1 MERKLKFENNKK
13 CLKAT
18 QLESKINYLKIY
30 IYIQIA
36 LKKNKQLIKNI
47 KSILKTQQILLF
59 LLKKLIRLL

>member
-18 QLESKINYLKIY
+18 QLESKINYLKKYIY

-36 LKKNKQLIKNI
+36 LKKKTINKKH
-47 KSILKTQQILLF
+47 
-59 LLKKLIRLL
+59 

>member
-18 QLESKINYLKIY
+18 QLESKINYLKKY

-36 LKKNKQLIKNI
+36 LKKKQLIKSI

>member
-18 QLESKINYLKIY
+18 QLESKINYLKKY

-36 LKKNKQLIKNI
+36 LKKKTINKKH
-47 KSILKTQQILLF
+47 
-59 LLKKLIRLL
+59 